1 MKTLIL
7 TFASIFTLI
16 SLSAQV
22 NIGTELNRTSETDNS
37 LCVSID
43 LHNTKE
49 VAMRIEGQNVR
60 VYYDSDKL
68 AFDKVFMDGMMT
80 STAYE
85 YELVMNKSGLSKDE
99 VDQLSFDNHMGFLNF
114 AITARDEVENQSI
127 IESQLSFHAQTV
139 CFTKKVDEISSSD
152 IVLARKG
159 VTDGYSK
166 AFVVVEASPVNEEI
180 LSPMNLMQV
189 ERTRALVGLDD

>member
-1 MKTLIL
+1 
-7 TFASIFTLI
+7 
-16 SLSAQV
+16 
-22 NIGTELNRTSETDNS
+22 
-37 LCVSID
+37 
-43 LHNTKE
+43 
-49 VAMRIEGQNVR
+49 
-60 VYYDSDKL
+60 
-68 AFDKVFMDGMMT
+68 
-80 STAYE
+80 
-85 YELVMNKSGLSKDE
+85 MNKSGLSKDE

-166 AFVVVEASPVNEEI
+166 AFVAVEASPVNEEI

>member
-114 AITARDEVENQSI
+114 AITARDEVENRSI